1 MIMTVPHKDH
11 FLYKFLFKFIMELY
25 LISPL
30 GIPVYISNLV
40 RMSLEYVDL
49 GKVTTFISTE
59 KKSTFVFK

>member
-1 MIMTVPHKDH
+1 
-11 FLYKFLFKFIMELY
+11 MELY

-30 GIPVYISNLV
+30 GIPVYISSLV

-59 KKSTFVFK
+59 KKAHLFSNSTPLYIKMKM